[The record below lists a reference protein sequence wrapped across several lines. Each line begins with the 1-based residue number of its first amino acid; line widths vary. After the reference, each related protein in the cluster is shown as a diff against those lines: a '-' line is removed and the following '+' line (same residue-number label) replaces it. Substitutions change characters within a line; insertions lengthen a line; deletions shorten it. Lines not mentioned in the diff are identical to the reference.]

1 MNILERHVHQIRNAA
16 AYWERERK
24 FKEIEDRLG
33 GFPPKRYYHLL
44 AGADDTGTMVQ
55 EREWESMAAMEAA
68 MERLFSEPGVME
80 LGGSGP
86 DIGNTER
93 TELYNPITLPP

>member
-1 MNILERHVHQIRNAA
+1 MVLVERHVHQVRNEA

-33 GFPPKRYYHLL
+33 GFPPKRYLYLMS
-44 AGADDTGTMVQ
+44 GADNTGTITQ
-55 EREWESMAAMEAA
+55 EREWENMATMEAA
-68 MERLFSEPGVME
+68 YDRLFNEQGVME

-93 TELYNPITLPP
+93 TEYYFTIEPQ